1 MKFYDRE
8 IELNQL
14 NRTFT
19 LTQNSSQMTFITGRR
34 RIGKTRLVLKA
45 VEDKPFLYFFVSR
58 KTEPLLCE
66 EYIEEIQKKLKI
78 KVFGEI
84 HSFKD
89 IFELVMEQSRQKQF
103 VLIID
108 EVQEF
113 LRINPSVFGDIQN
126 IWDRLKDETHLHL
139 IFCGSVYSMMKKIFE
154 HSKEPLFARAT
165 QKIYLQPFNIRILQQ
180 IYAEFN
186 QQIDPKNYLAFYTI
200 TGGVAKYVEYF
211 TDRRIF
217 SLKKIINE
225 IFQENSLFLDEGKRV
240 LIEEFGKE
248 YTTYFS
254 ILALIASSKTSRSE
268 IESIL
273 GQNIGGYLDR
283 LENQFEIIE
292 KVKPIFSKP
301 ASRVQKYFISDN
313 FLSFWFRFIYKYYS
327 ALEIKNFAYLKQI
340 VFRDFNT
347 YSGRFLEKYFKEK
360 LALSGKFNNIGSYW
374 EKGNRN
380 EIDIVALNEAERKAL
395 IAEVKLNKQKAS
407 LQNLH
412 QKSVRLMNFLK
423 DYQITFKLFS
433 LDDMFEEI

>member
-14 NRTFT
+14 KRTFT

-217 SLKKIINE
+217 SLKKIIDE
-225 IFQENSLFLDEGKRV
+225 IFQENSLFLDEGKSV

>member
-154 HSKEPLFARAT
+154 HSTEPLFARAT

-180 IYAEFN
+180 IYAEFT

-217 SLKKIINE
+217 SLKKIIDE
-225 IFQENSLFLDEGKRV
+225 IFQENSLFLDEGKSV

-347 YSGRFLEKYFKEK
+347 YSERFLEKYFKEK

-407 LQNLH
+407 LQNLY
-412 QKSVRLMNFLK
+412 QKSVSLMNFLK

>member
-14 NRTFT
+14 KRTCT

-225 IFQENSLFLDEGKRV
+225 IFQENSLFLDEGKSV

-360 LALSGKFNNIGSYW
+360 LAVSGKFNNIGSYW

>member
-217 SLKKIINE
+217 SLKKIIDE
-225 IFQENSLFLDEGKRV
+225 IFQENSLFLDEGKSV

-347 YSGRFLEKYFKEK
+347 YSERFLEKYFKEK

-407 LQNLH
+407 LQNLY

>member
-154 HSKEPLFARAT
+154 HSTEPLFARAT

-217 SLKKIINE
+217 SLKKIIDE
-225 IFQENSLFLDEGKRV
+225 IFQENSLFLDEGKSV

-360 LALSGKFNNIGSYW
+360 LAVSGKFNNIGSYW